1 MALSL
6 VWHAA
11 GAELQRVE
19 KSTEAMG
26 STFGV
31 IAYGSDR
38 AQLGAAADAAL
49 EEAQRLDRMLSNYA
63 PDSEWSEVNRSAGV
77 RPVALSAELFQ
88 LLSNCWKYSELSGG
102 AFDIAVGPL
111 MKVWGF
117 YRGEG
122 ALPKPGEVRNA
133 LASTGYR
140 HVLLDPAG
148 HTVRFDRPGVE
159 LDPGGIG
166 KGYAVDRMVEV
177 LKRRGVTMALVNA
190 GGSSIYGLGAPPD
203 EPQGWRVVIR
213 SPKDAKQPAAVV
225 FLKDESLST
234 SGSYEKFFWA
244 GGRRYSHIMDPRTG
258 YPARGTASVSVLAP
272 RTIDSEVWAKPY
284 FINGTRLDGRAQAR
298 GFSRVLLRGYK
309 GAGLRLGSL
318 TRRSICFVPNFCC
331 C

>member
-6 VWHAA
+6 AWPAA
-11 GAELQRVE
+11 SAELVRVE
-19 KSTEAMG
+19 KSLEAMG

-31 IAYGSDR
+31 VAYGSDR
-38 AQLGAAADAAL
+38 PSLEAAVDAAL
-49 EEAQRLDRMLSNYA
+49 GEAQRLDRMLSNYL
-63 PDSEWSEVNRSAGV
+63 PESEWSEINRHAGI
-77 RPVALSAELFQ
+77 RPVVVSAELFQ
-88 LLSNCWKYSELSGG
+88 LIADCMRHSQESGG

-111 MKVWGF
+111 MKAWGF

-122 ALPKPGEVRNA
+122 GLPTSAEIRNA
-133 LASTGYR
+133 LARTGYR
-140 HVLLDPAG
+140 HVRLDAAA
-148 HTVRFDRPGVE
+148 HTVQFDRTGVE

-177 LKRRGVTMALVNA
+177 LKERGVNMALVSA
-190 GGSSIYGLGAPPD
+190 AGSSVYGLGAPPD

-213 SPKDAKQPAAVV
+213 SPKDAKQTAAVV
-225 FLKDESLST
+225 FLKNESLST

-284 FINGTRLDGRAQAR
+284 FINGRAWTAAHKPED
-298 GFSRVLLRGYK
+298 FRVF
-309 GAGLRLGSL
+309 
-318 TRRSICFVPNFCC
+318 ICEDTKEQTCTWVR
-331 C
+331 

>member
-1 MALSL
+1 MGVREIVMAVSL
-6 VWHAA
+6 AWSAA
-11 GAELQRVE
+11 GAGLVRVE
-19 KSTEAMG
+19 HSSEAMG

-38 AQLGAAADAAL
+38 ANLEAAVDAAL
-49 EEAQRLDRMLSNYA
+49 DEAQRLDRMLSNYL
-63 PDSEWSEVNRSAGV
+63 PESEWSEVNRHAGV
-77 RPVALSAELFQ
+77 RPVAVSAELFQ
-88 LLSNCWKYSELSGG
+88 LLSECIRYSQQSGG

-122 ALPKPGEVRNA
+122 ALPQPGEIRNA
-133 LASTGYR
+133 LARTGYR

-148 HTVRFDRPGVE
+148 STVQFDRPGVE

-177 LKRRGVTMALVNA
+177 LKRRGVEIALVSA
-190 GGSSIYGLGAPPD
+190 AGSSIYGLGAPPD

-213 SPKDAKQPAAVV
+213 SPNEAKQAAAVV
-225 FLKDESLST
+225 FLKNESLST

-244 GGRRYSHIMDPRTG
+244 RGRRYSHIMDPRTG
-258 YPARGTASVSVLAP
+258 YPASGTASVSVMAP

-284 FINGTRLDGRAQAR
+284 FINGRGWTAAHKAEDFRVFFCEDTKEQAC
-298 GFSRVLLRGYK
+298 SWVH
-309 GAGLRLGSL
+309 
-318 TRRSICFVPNFCC
+318 
-331 C
+331 